1 MSLTLEAVKIVSLQ
15 RLCSITNLIAPII
28 SLPDCVIPNTP
39 PPHLQSKRNANFLSF
54 QPRASP
60 NITPGDGR
68 TDGRRGESSVMGGAG
83 VYQGGGTKG
92 LKNCNSSK
100 YVGRRRAALYERGCR
115 YRLWGHRVSEAGEEK
130 LNENGI

>member
-1 MSLTLEAVKIVSLQ
+1 MLIFYLSNLGRVQTS
-15 RLCSITNLIAPII
+15 RLGT
-28 SLPDCVIPNTP
+28 
-39 PPHLQSKRNANFLSF
+39 
-54 QPRASP
+54 
-60 NITPGDGR
+60 DGR

-115 YRLWGHRVSEAGEEK
+115 YRLLGHRVSEAGEDK